1 MISSFGTAGYAT
13 TGLDSISSTS
23 DLVIQPDGKIV
34 AVGFANG
41 DFAVA
46 RFTTAGLPDTTFDG
60 DGVVATDFGTASDGA
75 TAVALQGD
83 GKLVVTGIGDL
94 RFAVARYTTSGALD
108 GTFDGDGKVTT
119 AILGFNGLN
128 GFERPE
134 DVAIQSDGKIVLV
147 GRAFDEFDSEY
158 GIVRFDP
165 DGRLNGRMITTF
177 ADPADDWANGVAIQ
191 PDGRIVV
198 VGGLTSCSSACSWTM
213 ARYTGVTPIKT
224 LSASPSS
231 VDFGSVAVGA
241 APGSAGVTV
250 TNTGSVNVAVS
261 TVDVT
266 GTAPG
271 VSVTADSCE
280 GVSIAP
286 KASCTVDLSYA
297 PPSVATLA
305 AQLAV
310 SSDADASPLVVPLEG
325 TAVAPTSG
333 VAWGS
338 INKAGPAYTWNGGGA
353 LARTVDS
360 GTQRLH
366 VAYSTDRVGG
376 AWAKD
381 SGPYVGVYYVRS
393 STGSTW
399 SSTPKRL
406 NPSTQHAAR
415 LGLAAAGSRVYATWV
430 SQTEWVNYS
439 RTAPRVLYVRV
450 NTSHGSSTA
459 WKSTIRLSSTSRRVD
474 YPTIAATGDDA
485 YIAYTDG
492 TTGEIR
498 LARSNDRGA
507 NWTKTVIGTTA
518 VSTTEGRSGLPSVA
532 ANGST
537 VVVAWIADSAGTV
550 KARVSTDRG
559 STWGTAVTVG
569 SQSNGY
575 ASAAVLGSRIAIAWT
590 TADDVVVRQAI
601 SGSWGEAK
609 VVQALTPGGA
619 PLPYGAQARAE
630 WDERDRDRLVSYGT
644 EPYRR
649 PSMGRIGRRRRYLV
663 CPADPRDG
671 RHIGTTAQRLAVGCL
686 AERGHALHRLEWLAA
701 QQLQLPAIP
710 AKGFGRSG

>member
-1 MISSFGTAGYAT
+1 M
-13 TGLDSISSTS
+13 
-23 DLVIQPDGKIV
+23 

-41 DFAVA
+41 DFARCPVHDCVDCS
-46 RFTTAGLPDTTFDG
+46 DTTFDG

-83 GKLVVTGIGDL
+83 GKLVVDRDRRP

-165 DGRLNGRMITTF
+165 DGRLDGRMITTF

-297 PPSVATLA
+297 PPSPATLA

-310 SSDADASPLVVPLEG
+310 ASDADVSPLVVPLQG

-333 VAWGS
+333 VTWGS
-338 INKAGPAYTWNGGGA
+338 NNKAGPAYTWNGGGA
-353 LARTVDS
+353 LARTVES

-366 VAYSTDRVGG
+366 VAYATDRVGG
-376 AWAKD
+376 AWAD
-381 SGPYVGVYYVRS
+381 RTTGPMSACTTSAARRARPGRRHQSASIPRHSTRRGWARRRRLACLRDVGQPDEVGELLADGPAGAVRPRQHEPWQLDRVEERDQAFVDEPPCRLPDDRGHRRRRVHRVHRTGRPVRS
-393 STGSTW
+393 
-399 SSTPKRL
+399 
-406 NPSTQHAAR
+406 
-415 LGLAAAGSRVYATWV
+415 GSRG
-430 SQTEWVNYS
+430 Q
-439 RTAPRVLYVRV
+439 
-450 NTSHGSSTA
+450 
-459 WKSTIRLSSTSRRVD
+459 
-474 YPTIAATGDDA
+474 TIAGP
-485 YIAYTDG
+485 
-492 TTGEIR
+492 
-498 LARSNDRGA
+498 

-518 VSTTEGRSGLPSVA
+518 LSTTEGRSGLPSVA

-537 VVVAWIADSAGTV
+537 VVVAWVADSAGTV

-575 ASAAVLGSRIAIAWT
+575 ASAAVLGSRVAIAWT

-601 SGSWGEAK
+601 SGSWGKAK

-619 PLPYGAQARAE
+619 PLPYGAQLVLNGTSGIAIAWSVTGPSHTADLRWVESVDGGAIWFAPQILATGGTSAR
-630 WDERDRDRLVSYGT
+630 RLNDW
-644 EPYRR
+644 
-649 PSMGRIGRRRRYLV
+649 PSV
-663 CPADPRDG
+663 VWPSA
-671 RHIGTTAQRLAVGCL
+671 
-686 AERGHALHRLEWLAA
+686 GHALHRLERLAA
-701 QQLQLPAIP
+701 QQL
-710 AKGFGRSG
+710 